1 MSSIAT
7 APARAARALGWKAWL
22 QERQYATP
30 YHWRQRPNDEREYQL
45 RTQLVFE
52 LARLDG
58 ARQHAFSTI
67 GAGVR
72 RPLAAEAP
80 RLLDI
85 GCRDARITADAAVR
99 ARVVGVDV
107 SKRALGHARDLAPSA
122 EFIASCG
129 AALPFASNTF
139 DLVTLLDVIEHI
151 PDADEGRVMAEARR
165 VLRPGG
171 RIVVSTNTDRSAR
184 ELKHYRHYSIAQF
197 RSLFDGLERLEL
209 TGLIPYFPT
218 LKVWMAAPVVWRLTR
233 SRIRACA
240 PDEAHVILGS
250 AIKPIIV

>member
-1 MSSIAT
+1 
-7 APARAARALGWKAWL
+7 
-22 QERQYATP
+22 
-30 YHWRQRPNDEREYQL
+30 
-45 RTQLVFE
+45 
-52 LARLDG
+52 
-58 ARQHAFSTI
+58 
-67 GAGVR
+67 
-72 RPLAAEAP
+72 
-80 RLLDI
+80 
-85 GCRDARITADAAVR
+85 
-99 ARVVGVDV
+99 
-107 SKRALGHARDLAPSA
+107 
-122 EFIASCG
+122 
-129 AALPFASNTF
+129 
-139 DLVTLLDVIEHI
+139 
-151 PDADEGRVMAEARR
+151 MAEARR